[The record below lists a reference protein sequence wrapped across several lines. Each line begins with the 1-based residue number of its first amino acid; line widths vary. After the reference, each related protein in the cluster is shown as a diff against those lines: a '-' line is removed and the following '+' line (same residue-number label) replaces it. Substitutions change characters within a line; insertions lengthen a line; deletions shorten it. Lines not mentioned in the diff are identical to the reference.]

1 MKEIRLKADMISDE
15 LRDLGKTE
23 WAKLYE
29 KMVRIQVL

>member
-1 MKEIRLKADMISDE
+1 MKRDKAKADMISDE

-23 WAKLYE
+23 AKLYE